1 MSDVMSQGIRFSIA
15 GMSVVFT
22 VLFLISTVVAVI
34 RWIDA
39 RPQGG
44 DFEGPA
50 VDRLDLVLISSAV
63 AVVLAGKA
71 RIRSVRRL
79 SAGDGTRNPWCL
91 QGRATLHESHV
102 LGTRER
108 K

>member
-1 MSDVMSQGIRFSIA
+1 MSDVMSEGIRFSIA
-15 GMSVVFT
+15 GMSVVFA

-39 RPQGG
+39 RPQG